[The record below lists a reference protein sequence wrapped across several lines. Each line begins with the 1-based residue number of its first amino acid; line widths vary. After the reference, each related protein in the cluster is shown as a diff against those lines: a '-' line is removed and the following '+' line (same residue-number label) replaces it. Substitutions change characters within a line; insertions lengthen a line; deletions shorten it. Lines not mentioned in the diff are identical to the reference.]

1 MKLFKSV
8 DDKLLEIGFGKTR
21 EDECGVTYERND
33 SEIGYTHR
41 VDIGRKSPDKHLLQS
56 YDPNLLDAGK
66 IGNVG
71 VGLTTY
77 EMELFIKKV
86 KQIGLYSK

>member
-8 DDKLLEIGFGKTR
+8 DDKLLEIGFEKTR
-21 EDECGVTYERND
+21 EDEYGVTYERND
-33 SEIGYTHR
+33 SEHGYTHR
-41 VDIGRKSPDKHLLQS
+41 VDIGRKSSGKHLLQS
-56 YDPNLLDAGK
+56 YDPKLFDSGK
-66 IGNVG
+66 IGNIG

-77 EMELFIKKV
+77 EMELFAKKM

>member
-8 DDKLLEIGFGKTR
+8 DDKLLEIGFKKIR
-21 EDECGVTYERND
+21 ENEYGATYERND
-33 SEIGYTHR
+33 PKMKYTHR
-41 VDIGRKSPDKHLLQS
+41 VDIVRKSSGKHLLQS
-56 YDPNLLDAGK
+56 YDPNLFDTDK
-66 IGNVG
+66 IGNTG

-77 EMELFIKKV
+77 EMELFTKKM